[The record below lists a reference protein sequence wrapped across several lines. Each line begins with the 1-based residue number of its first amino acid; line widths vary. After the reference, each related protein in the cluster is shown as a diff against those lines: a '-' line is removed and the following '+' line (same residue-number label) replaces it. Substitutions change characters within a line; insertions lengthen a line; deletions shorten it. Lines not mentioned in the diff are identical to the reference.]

1 MTSDRIYGKSAF
13 ASFVQVAFLTVLVAA
28 LVACGGAQ
36 DNSGDGVVNDSVLA
50 GESVLNTR
58 NKLAK
63 SAELNTREL
72 ARAHAGAQQTAA
84 PPAQVVTKA
93 AARAPVFRFY
103 NGQTGAHFYT
113 ISVEERDRVQN
124 TLPVYRYEGEAFFVS
139 PVAEVGLSPV
149 YRFFNT
155 QTGVHFYSISADEK
169 AHIEA
174 NLPQFNYEGVG
185 YYASKTA
192 LADMV
197 PLYRFYVSTQGF
209 HFYSASEA
217 EKDRI
222 RAQLPHYQFENVGYY
237 VFGSGTESFPV
248 GGTLSGL
255 APGQSVELQIN
266 GGSSLT
272 LSADGAFTFASRVQ
286 RDAIYSVTVLNQ
298 PVGQTCVVGNG
309 SGTVTAA
316 VSSVSVVC
324 EMSLYQIGGTV
335 SGLPVG
341 ATVTLRNNGVDR
353 LNSLP
358 NGPFTF
364 AQSLTYGQSYSVV
377 TLVVPRGYQCAV
389 SNGSGIAQSAVSNVA
404 VQCSVIHYP
413 LTVNSGLPAGQVVVL
428 QNNGGDDLVISN
440 GGVGTFSERI
450 PYGSPYN
457 VTIRSQPAAY
467 TCTPDAPSGTMDTG
481 ARVNLSCTLNTYGV
495 GGSVSGLVAG
505 RSVVLQLNGSSD
517 LVRSVNGV
525 FSFPTG
531 VAHGSTYIVTVKT
544 QPVGQTCSVSNGTST
559 ATSAVANVAVSCST
573 NTYTVGG
580 SIVGLGAGKSVVL
593 QNNAGNNLTRSA
605 NGNFVFSAAV
615 PYGAPYAV
623 SVLTQPLEQTCS
635 VANGLGTVGGTVSNV
650 AVSCAD
656 HVTVGGVLSG
666 LIAGN
671 PVVLT
676 LNGGGDLSLSVNGA
690 FTFSRR
696 TPLGA
701 AYVVGVKTQPRGQ
714 TCTVGNATG
723 TANAAVSNVAVACV
737 TNAPADL
744 LISEVGGCPWQG
756 YSGCW
761 LEVFNPTA
769 TTRNLSNYQLRTGDS
784 AATLSTFA
792 LPNVSINPGQFR
804 IIASNVTGDV
814 PATALNPVV
823 MLGNASSS
831 PFWGG
836 WRLSGLV
843 ELLAAGSGAT
853 VDAVRFGNAAI
864 APVPVTAG
872 QWVDA
877 PVAAGFTSGVTD
889 QTRSIV
895 RPQATMS
902 SQDTH
907 SALDWVAVEYPT
919 PGGPN
924 DVAAGAT
931 DADNDGLP
939 DANEQPGTT
948 YNGLDLYSMGA
959 RAGQRDIFVEVD
971 HMNSSKAGLLPY
983 EATLQKVKNSFAL
996 RGFALH
1002 FDVGNTHSTVF
1013 DPARFNLG
1021 QGSSVVPYQNCLGW
1035 TSSHCQGNTSPVY
1048 RTIYDWKW
1056 QHLDPRRRGI
1066 FHYALFGDT
1075 HPDGWGGY
1083 AEIFGNDLS
1092 IHIPQEVYSDSL
1104 IDTQASL
1111 FMHEL
1116 GHNLGLRHGGHEDVN
1131 YKPNYL
1137 SVMNYLYGDV
1147 PVGNSIW
1154 PFYNW
1159 QLYFGT
1165 PLPVTCVPGSTHP
1178 RCSPQARI
1186 LDFSD
1191 GSSLPLNESAL
1202 YESANVGRGALPG
1215 VYADWDENGTLTTT
1229 PVARDLNGDGV
1240 LGVLTDHND
1249 WAALTLPF
1257 VREASGGL
1265 LQKSH
1270 RIGLAR
1276 IAAKVPETGAT
1287 VPNPLFADRG
1297 PTVIVCGDPRGTQIL
1312 NRLRARAAAERA
1324 MSPRHR

>member
-1 MTSDRIYGKSAF
+1 MNGDVRIRRWWWVLG
-13 ASFVQVAFLTVLVAA
+13 VAVWLA
-28 LVACGGAQ
+28 ACGGAQ
-36 DNSGDGVVNDSVLA
+36 NNTGAASAGRASDEAERPLDSL
-50 GESVLNTR
+50 R
-58 NKLAK
+58 Q
-63 SAELNTREL
+63 SAEVNTREL
-72 ARAHAGAQQTAA
+72 ARAQAQLGQGNR
-84 PPAQVVTKA
+84 PQPQVVTKA
-93 AARAPVFRFY
+93 AARAPVYRFY
-103 NGQTGAHFYT
+103 NAQTGAHFYT

-139 PVAEVGLSPV
+139 PVADAGLSPV
-149 YRFFNT
+149 YRFFNA

-169 AHIEA
+169 THIEA
-174 NLPQFNYEGVG
+174 NLPQFRYEGVG

-209 HFYSASEA
+209 HFYSASET

-222 RAQLPHYQFENVGYY
+222 RAQLPHYQFEHVGYY
-237 VFGSGTESFPV
+237 VFGSGAESFPV

-255 APGQSVELQIN
+255 ASGQSVVLQIN
-266 GGSSLT
+266 GGNSLT
-272 LSADGAFTFASRVQ
+272 LSADGTFTFASRVQ
-286 RDAIYSVTVLNQ
+286 RDATYSVTVLNQ

-316 VSSVSVVC
+316 ISSVSVSCATASYSV
-324 EMSLYQIGGTV
+324 GGTV
-335 SGLPVG
+335 SGLGPGQSVVLRNIG
-341 ATVTLRNNGVDR
+341 TGDLTVTANGV
-353 LNSLP
+353 
-358 NGPFTF
+358 F
-364 AQSLTYGQSYSVV
+364 AFAAPAAHGSVYGV
-377 TLVVPRGYQCAV
+377 TVAAQPAGQTCTV
-389 SNGSGIAQSAVSNVA
+389 SNGSGTVVAPVGNVA
-404 VQCSVIHYP
+404 VNCTTNTY
-413 LTVNSGLPAGQVVVL
+413 TVGGRVTGLAAGSSVVL
-428 QNNGGDDLVISN
+428 QINGGSNLTRTVNGDFGFPAAVAHGGSYLVSVRTQPVGQTCTVLN
-440 GGVGTFSERI
+440 GGGTVS
-450 PYGSPYN
+450 GAVTN
-457 VTIRSQPAAY
+457 VE
-467 TCTPDAPSGTMDTG
+467 
-481 ARVNLSCTLNTYGV
+481 VSCVVNTY
-495 GGSVSGLVAG
+495 SVSGVLTGLGAG
-505 RSVVLQLNGSSD
+505 RSVVLQLYGVNNLTRTADGSFT
-517 LVRSVNGV
+517 
-525 FSFPTG
+525 FSLNLRHGTAYT
-531 VAHGSTYIVTVKT
+531 VAVTS
-544 QPVGQTCSVSNGTST
+544 QPVGQTCSVTNGAGTITGPVSN
-559 ATSAVANVAVSCST
+559 VQVSCAT

-593 QNNAGNNLTRSA
+593 QNNAGNNLMRSA
-605 NGNFVFSAAV
+605 NGNFVFSTAV

-676 LNGGGDLSLSVNGA
+676 LNGGGDLSLSGNGA
-690 FTFSRR
+690 FTFSGR

-723 TANAAVSNVAVACV
+723 TANAAVSNVAVSCV

-784 AATLSTFA
+784 AATLGTFA
-792 LPNVSINPGQFR
+792 LPNVSISPGQFR

-843 ELLAAGSGAT
+843 ELVSAGSGTT
-853 VDAVRFGNAAI
+853 VDAVRFGNATT
-864 APVPVTAG
+864 APGPVTAA
-872 QWVDA
+872 QWVGA
-877 PVAAGFTSGVTD
+877 PVAAGFTGGVTD

-924 DVAAGAT
+924 DVAPGAT

-939 DANEQPGTT
+939 DANEQAGTT

-971 HMNSSKAGLLPY
+971 HMNSSKAGVLPNQ
-983 EATLQKVKNSFAL
+983 TSMQMVKNAFAL
-996 RGFALH
+996 RGFAVH
-1002 FDVGNTHSTVF
+1002 IDVGNRFAAGF
-1013 DPARFNLG
+1013 DPAQFNLG
-1021 QGSSVVPYQNCLGW
+1021 QGSPVVPYEACLGW
-1035 TSSHCQGNTSPVY
+1035 AATDCAGNTSASY
-1048 RTIYDWKW
+1048 RTVYDWKW
-1056 QHLDPRRRGI
+1056 QHFDPRRRAI
-1066 FHYALFGDT
+1066 FHYALFGDGAST
-1075 HPDGWGGY
+1075 TSWGRG
-1083 AEIFGNDLS
+1083 ELFGNDFVVTMS
-1092 IHIPQEVYSDSL
+1092 SVTTASEWATNQ
-1104 IDTQASL
+1104 QAST

-1116 GHNLGLRHGGHEDVN
+1116 GHNLGLRHGGHEETN

-1137 SVMNYLYGDV
+1137 SIMNYLKNGV
-1147 PVGNSIW
+1147 SPGNSIW
-1154 PFYNW
+1154 PFREW
-1159 QLYFGT
+1159 QWAFGT
-1165 PLPVTCVPGSTHP
+1165 SPGNVTCFPGSTHP
-1178 RCSPQARI
+1178 VCTADPAPFVI
-1186 LDFSD
+1186 DFSD
-1191 GSSLPLNESAL
+1191 GSSLPLHEGAL

-1240 LGVLTDHND
+1240 LGVLSDHND

-1276 IAAKVPETGAT
+1276 KAAKVPETGAT

-1312 NRLRARAAAERA
+1312 NRLRTKAAAERA
-1324 MSPRHR
+1324 VSPGNR